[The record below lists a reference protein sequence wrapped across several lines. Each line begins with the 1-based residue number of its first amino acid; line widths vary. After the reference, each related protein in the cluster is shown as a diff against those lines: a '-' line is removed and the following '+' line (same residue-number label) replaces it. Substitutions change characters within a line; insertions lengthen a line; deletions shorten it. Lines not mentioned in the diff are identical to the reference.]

1 MNNKISPRH
10 RAARTATLVLTLLL
24 AVLAWPGGDPA
35 FAAFSRGQVAAPAA
49 SIEAAP
55 PAAPVA
61 SIEAAP
67 PVVPRVNVAI
77 QVGHW
82 KENELPDALA
92 RLRGPTGTSGGG
104 RTEVSVNLDIAQRVA
119 AQLRAAGR
127 TVEILPATVPT
138 GYEADLFI
146 ALHADGNSSGV
157 ARGYKVSTR
166 WTSAVAALAATLV
179 DSLDSAYG
187 SVTGLPH
194 DSSITRAMRGYY
206 AYSTYRGE
214 AYRLGGTTPAAIIE
228 MGFMSNAA
236 DRAVMFNRPNTVAA
250 GIVAGIERY
259 YGALGTAR
267 RLQAQA
273 DQQAAASATHRA
285 AVALYD
291 GVNIRSAQS
300 SGARRVAVAD
310 FGQSF
315 PVLDLSRSTRPPSG
329 SFDPR
334 RGTTLAS
341 GAGWY
346 NVAVSSAT
354 SGYISRDVVVVQ
366 QSQPNR

>member
-1 MNNKISPRH
+1 MKNKITPRR
-10 RAARTATLVLTLLL
+10 RALRLATLLVTL
-24 AVLAWPGGDPA
+24 AVALLAWPAGGPA
-35 FAAFSRGQVAAPAA
+35 FAAHSRGAPG
-49 SIEAAP
+49 AP
-55 PAAPVA
+55 LESVVV
-61 SIEAAP
+61 SP

-82 KENELPDALA
+82 KENELPDVLA
-92 RLRGPTGTSGGG
+92 RLRGSTGTSGGG
-104 RTEVSVNLDIAQRVA
+104 RTEVSLNLDIAQRVA
-119 AQLRAAGR
+119 AQLRAEGR
-127 TVEILPATVPT
+127 TVEILPATIPT
-138 GYEADLFI
+138 GYEADLFV
-146 ALHADGNSSGV
+146 ALHADGNSSGA

-166 WTSAVAALAATLV
+166 WTSAVAALDATLV

-187 SVTGLPH
+187 AVTGMPH

-214 AYRLGGTTPAAIIE
+214 SYRLGGTTPAAIIE

-236 DRAVMFNRPNTVAA
+236 DRAVMFNRPNVVAA
-250 GIVAGIERY
+250 GIVAGIDRY
-259 YGALGTAR
+259 YGSLATAR

-273 DQQAAASATHRA
+273 EQQAAASETHRS

-291 GVNIRSAQS
+291 AVNIRSSQS
-300 SGARRVAVAD
+300 SSARQVAVAD
-310 FGQSF
+310 FGQSY
-315 PVLDLSRSTRPPSG
+315 PVLDLSRSPRPANG
-329 SFDPR
+329 TFDPR

-346 NVAVSSAT
+346 NVAVSGST

-366 QSQPNR
+366 QSQPSR

>member
-1 MNNKISPRH
+1 MKNKITPRR
-10 RAARTATLVLTLLL
+10 RALRLATLLVTL
-24 AVLAWPGGDPA
+24 AVALLAWPAGGPA
-35 FAAFSRGQVAAPAA
+35 FAAHSRGAPG
-49 SIEAAP
+49 AP
-55 PAAPVA
+55 LESVVV
-61 SIEAAP
+61 SP

-82 KENELPDALA
+82 KENELPDVLA
-92 RLRGPTGTSGGG
+92 RLRGSTGTSGGG
-104 RTEVSVNLDIAQRVA
+104 RTEVSLNLDIAQRVA
-119 AQLRAAGR
+119 AQLRAEGR
-127 TVEILPATVPT
+127 TVEILPATIPT
-138 GYEADLFI
+138 GYEADLFV
-146 ALHADGNSSGV
+146 ALHADGNSSGA

-166 WTSAVAALAATLV
+166 WTSAVAALDATLV

-187 SVTGLPH
+187 VVTGMPH

-214 AYRLGGTTPAAIIE
+214 SYRLGGTTPAAIIE

-236 DRAVMFNRPNTVAA
+236 DRAVMFNRPNVVAA
-250 GIVAGIERY
+250 GIVAGIDRY
-259 YGALGTAR
+259 YGSLAAAR

-273 DQQAAASATHRA
+273 EQQAAASETHRS

-291 GVNIRSAQS
+291 GVNIRSSQS
-300 SGARRVAVAD
+300 SSARKVAVAD

-315 PVLDLSRSTRPPSG
+315 PVLDLSRSNRPANG
-329 SFDPR
+329 TFDPR

-346 NVAVSSAT
+346 NVAVSGST

-366 QSQPNR
+366 QSQPSR